1 MEEFIAY
8 LVKNLVSSPS
18 EVRVTSR
25 EENNVLHLEIFV
37 AKEDIGKVIGRK
49 GNTINALRTIAR
61 TVATRLG
68 RHVHIDLL
76 QTDEEEVKAEVTEI
90 NADLIPAQ
98 EEASEEVEVS
108 IS

>member
-25 EENNVLHLEIFV
+25 EESDVLHVEIYV

-76 QTDEEEVKAEVTEI
+76 QTDKEEVQEQVQEPIEV
-90 NADLIPAQ
+90 
-98 EEASEEVEVS
+98 SEEVEIAVS
-108 IS
+108 